1 MIRKLLVAAIL
12 GVALVTSALAVPLS
26 PLDSSPK
33 VDGIV
38 VQGDYAYYADLNG
51 MDFGASLG
59 KDGILS
65 LAIKAPTAGWVAIG
79 LGSGFMDG
87 SWMLMAFEKGG
98 RQEFSEQL
106 GISHF
111 HQRVK
116 ETKILAKAVR
126 FEGGMTTL
134 EFQVKATEFLKDGRL
149 PIILAYGRSADFV
162 SYHQRHATTL
172 LTY

>member
-1 MIRKLLVAAIL
+1 MFRKLFVGTFL
-12 GVALVTSALAVPLS
+12 GVALVTSAMAVSLS
-26 PLDSSPK
+26 PLDSSPR

-38 VQGDYAYYADLNG
+38 AQGDYPYYADLNG
-51 MDFGASLG
+51 IDFGASLA
-59 KDGILS
+59 KDGILT

-87 SWMLMAFEKGG
+87 SWILMAFEKDGK
-98 RQEFSEQL
+98 QEFSEQL

-126 FEGGMTTL
+126 YSGGMTTL
-134 EFQVKATEFLKDGRL
+134 EFRVRAREFLKDGRL
-149 PIILAYGRSADFV
+149 PIILAFGRSADFV
-162 SYHQRHATTL
+162 SYHQRHAATL
-172 LTY
+172 LTF